1 MISKDKVDEWIQ
13 EVSERP
19 SSAPLIIQYISNRLR
34 DLTRRNEE
42 LLAENISLRTGHKV
56 EEYESRIANLAYQLE
71 LLKRQMGGESF
82 ALAQQVISETLSIIL
97 YLPEGHVLRY
107 EVDRTLLTHGALL
120 TRIPAGRKESGEHAR
135 LLITNP
141 MEELLFVLDSGRT
154 ISMAVGKLPVAELNA
169 DSWDGSIQIET
180 RGGEELSAVLPIG
193 KMTLFEYCIQSSR
206 RGCAKKMIKS
216 SFESHVSKGFIGTGI
231 KQKPDRTG
239 ALTLCGRDDLFVM
252 VSQEGFLLGADVSG
266 LPYNAEELVKLTNT
280 DHIVSSFIT
289 NSKPS
294 LVTVTQNGKAV
305 IREATWIEK
314 SASGKSR
321 GQALFSQSRR
331 DAGVRVVGAAA
342 VDANDWGAALLKD
355 GRVLACSMAEV
366 VASGDVSGL
375 LSGAEIEEFVAFSIQ
390 APDKG

>member
-13 EVSERP
+13 EVSESP

-82 ALAQQVISETLSIIL
+82 TLVQQVISKTLSIIL

-107 EVDRTLLTHGALL
+107 EVDRALLTHGALL
-120 TRIPAGRKESGEHAR
+120 TRVPAGCKESGEHAR

-154 ISMAVGKLPVAELNA
+154 ISMAVEKLPVAELNA
-169 DSWDGSIQIET
+169 DSWDGSTQIET

-206 RGCAKKMIKS
+206 RGCAKKMMKN

-231 KQKPDRTG
+231 KQKPDRTC
-239 ALTLCGRDDLFVM
+239 ALTLCGRDDIFVM
-252 VSQEGFLLGADVSG
+252 VSQEGFLLGTDVSG
-266 LPYNAEELVKLTNT
+266 LPYNAEELVKLINT
-280 DHIVSSFIT
+280 DHIVSSFIID
-289 NSKPS
+289 SKPS

-305 IREATWIEK
+305 IREAAWIEK

-366 VASGDVSGL
+366 VASGDFSGL

-390 APDKG
+390 TPDKG